1 MEVNS
6 LVPDAR
12 CSQFSW
18 VCGFSGSLGVE
29 ERRGEGRREKKRAT
43 FAKYFVVVAVACP
56 VGDLDFANSN

>member
-12 CSQFSW
+12 CSQSSW

-29 ERRGEGRREKKRAT
+29 ERRGERRGKKRAT
-43 FAKYFVVVAVACP
+43 FAKYFVVVAAACP
-56 VGDLDFANSN
+56 VGDLDFANSS